1 MLLLLYILEKHKEKT
16 QHHSRASRVRRKTK
30 KFMKW
35 IRKFPSKRRSRATLD
50 KLATDDPL
58 YCPPDDID
66 DHSFDQGAC
75 GHSATAYSG
84 VSVDFPHSPPYFKNR
99 CFSPKQFSSRGSS
112 PRRKFSLNSPPDF
125 HDRLY
130 NVMHCA
136 SSDHEGTVSHRQLTN
151 SLSEL
156 SIHLPRTLSLTLP
169 DPNISPGT
177 PNTSRPGTPLHLSLG
192 RKQVDPFGEK
202 IITPF
207 ATGHRWRSPKLKEI
221 SKSDDNNI
229 PTTPTDSSDGG
240 IGRWRMNQGSV
251 SHIHRKTRAK
261 RLSLLS
267 SSIDAT
273 EDNIWKY
280 MDLTTASGRQ
290 EN

>member
-35 IRKFPSKRRSRATLD
+35 FRKFPSKRRSRATLD

-66 DHSFDQGAC
+66 DHSFDQVAC

-156 SIHLPRTLSLTLP
+156 SIHLPRTFSLP

-177 PNTSRPGTPLHLSLG
+177 PNTSGPGTPLHLSLG
-192 RKQVDPFGEK
+192 RKQVLFGEK
-202 IITPF
+202 SINPF
-207 ATGHRWRSPKLKEI
+207 ATGHRRRSPKLKVI

-229 PTTPTDSSDGG
+229 PTTPMDSSDGG
-240 IGRWRMNQGSV
+240 IGRWPMHQRSV
-251 SHIHRKTRAK
+251 SDIHRKTRAK
-261 RLSLLS
+261 HISLIS
-267 SSIDAT
+267 SLIKAAEQ
-273 EDNIWKY
+273 EDNNIV
-280 MDLTTASGRQ
+280 DTCI
-290 EN
+290 